1 MTKKI
6 PKAIAKLE
14 QNYPNPFKGQTTIFY
29 TVTLPHTCKISLKVL
44 DEKSDNEIK
53 TLVNKRQKRG
63 RYEVQ
68 WDGTNEKGEKMP
80 RGTYICKLIINNL
93 MQIRKLVLSE

>member
-6 PKAIAKLE
+6 LKPVAKLE
-14 QNYPNPFKGQTTIFY
+14 QNYPNPFRKQTTIFY
-29 TVTLPHTCKISLKVL
+29 TVTLPQTCKISLKIS

-68 WDGTNEKGEKMP
+68 WDGTNEKGEKVP
-80 RGTYICKLIINNL
+80 RGTYICRLIINNF
-93 MQIRKLVLSE
+93 MQIRKMVLSE